1 MRKYTRSSHRANR
14 LTTGSKDIMTGL
26 KKEVK
31 QLQEFYAL
39 QGKRVCN
46 ACNDVLALCGD
57 NFTKD
62 KKGLGGF
69 MSRCKRC
76 TNAAAKQRAKSGY
89 GFGYSLENGFTRA
102 KAMGRKAW
110 RVTEPQLVKH
120 LRNQRN
126 HDPENCYYT
135 GVTLQTQDSSNRAT
149 YRHLEHIVPLSKKGS
164 MHRVG
169 NLVPCSAVFNTW
181 KADQPAHIAV
191 LKAPEHLQAT
201 TCYLGCVDGPAQ
213 ADANGNPDVPG
224 QLVTWEPNGCDQPPR
239 EMSLEEAKA
248 ILS

>member
-1 MRKYTRSSHRANR
+1 
-14 LTTGSKDIMTGL
+14 MTGL

-31 QLQEFYAL
+31 QLQELYAL

-46 ACNDVLALCGD
+46 TCNDVLVLCED
-57 NFTKD
+57 NFSKD

-69 MSRCKRC
+69 MSRCKSC
-76 TNAAAKQRAKSGY
+76 TNAAARQRAKSGY
-89 GFGYSLENGFTRA
+89 GFGYSLENGFNRA
-102 KAMGRKAW
+102 KTLGRKAW

-126 HDPENCYYT
+126 HDPEKCYYT
-135 GVTLQTQDSSNRAT
+135 GVTLQTKDKHNTET

-164 MHRVG
+164 MHRVD
-169 NLVPCSAVFNTW
+169 NLVPCSAAFNLW

-191 LKAPEHLQAT
+191 LRAPEHLRAT
-201 TCYLGCVDGPAQ
+201 TPYPGGVDGFAQ
-213 ADANGNPDVPG
+213 ADDNGNPDVLG

-239 EMSLEEAKA
+239 ELSLEEARA
-248 ILS
+248 ILN